1 MRRGF
6 KRIIIKPKLLF
17 SELGRRAL
25 VSLEFIIASKDIIAK
40 KLGEITFGGCCSF
53 FSERKVIGYVL

>member
-40 KLGEITFGGCCSF
+40 KIGEIIIRDCCSF

>member
-17 SELGRRAL
+17 SELGRRDL

-40 KLGEITFGGCCSF
+40 KIGEIIIRGYCSF
-53 FSERKVIGYVL
+53 FVERKVIGYVL

>member
-1 MRRGF
+1 MG
-6 KRIIIKPKLLF
+6 KKIEKALIKPKLRF
-17 SELGRRAL
+17 SILGIRDL
-25 VSLEFIIASKDIIAK
+25 ISLEFIIASKDIIAK